1 MIEKALEQGYLSF
14 DGDSIIYHTKKL
26 SKQNYTNPEEKVRAE
41 VFARLIIEK
50 EYPLS
55 HIAIEVRVTRGS
67 NKSNTRAD
75 IVVYKNAKHQKA
87 FIVIELKKSSQKDLR
102 EAKEQALSYANFLKA
117 DYALA
122 TNGKEKIALYIK
134 EDSNDLINDIPPYGG
149 NAPIWKYLRN
159 SENSDISKI
168 TTDELKA
175 LLEKIHNYLWNGGKR
190 NPAEAFSEF
199 SKIIFTKIM
208 DEKIAEYDP
217 DYKLEN
223 YEFQKN
229 RDEDKFALE
238 KRIKGLYQ
246 KYKEK
251 DSNVFDNALILDADE
266 IKFLVE
272 NLESISLSKTDLDIK
287 GKVFQKF
294 FADFFKGTAGQYFT
308 PLNIVRFMV
317 ECFDLRQNDLVLDP
331 SCGSGGFLLQT
342 LQYMQE
348 KSKKLDGEYNQKR
361 FWHSFAEKNL
371 YGIEISGGISQTA
384 KMNMII
390 HDDGHTNVITADG
403 LDSFENFIKK
413 NNKFQKNT
421 FNFIFTNPP
430 FGSSI
435 PASKPYFEDFSFA
448 KSEVHFIDKI
458 IDKKSPKDLSTQKSE
473 VLFLERYFE
482 FLKEGGIVAC
492 VLPDGILTNSSLQ
505 NVRDYL
511 LERFYLLAS
520 FSLPQHTFSNYGAGV
535 KSSILVL
542 KKKDKK
548 AIKAFLDKKEAIQ
561 NAITQKHK
569 DEILSLRDE
578 LKALITPLQK
588 ELKALEKMQDKDLK
602 TQEQIAT
609 LKEKIANHRE
619 TYRYKEELVRDKIC
633 TEVSEKLKQLES
645 YEVFMAII
653 ENIGF
658 DATGKE
664 LCEYE
669 KSELHTIALSFREF
683 YQKHWGGKW
692 LKFLQENLV
701 KSVAEDLTLSFILD
715 KQYRLQPIRL
725 KIL

>member
-168 TTDELKA
+168 TTDELKT

-272 NLESISLSKTDLDIK
+272 NLESISLSETDLDIK

-458 IDKKSPKDLSTQKSE
+458 IDKKSPKDLSAQKSE
-473 VLFLERYFE
+473 ILFLERYFE

-548 AIKAFLDKKEAIQ
+548 AIKAFLDKKEVIQ

-578 LKALITPLQK
+578 LKALIAPLQK

-664 LCEYE
+664 LCKYE
-669 KSELHTIALSFREF
+669 ESELHTIALSFREF
-683 YQKHWGGKW
+683 YQKHWGKNG
-692 LKFLQENLV
+692 
-701 KSVAEDLTLSFILD
+701 
-715 KQYRLQPIRL
+715 
-725 KIL
+725 

>member
-1 MIEKALEQGYLSF
+1 MSDIIKKALEQGYLSF
-14 DGDSIIYHTKKL
+14 DGDSIIYHTKNP

-87 FIVIELKKSSQKDLR
+87 FIAIELKKSSQKDLR

-168 TTDELKA
+168 TTDELKT

-238 KRIKGLYQ
+238 NRIKGLYQ

-371 YGIEISGGISQTA
+371 YGIEINGGISQTA

-578 LKALITPLQK
+578 LKALIAPLQK

-664 LCEYE
+664 LCKYE

-683 YQKHWGGKW
+683 YQKHWG
-692 LKFLQENLV
+692 ENG
-701 KSVAEDLTLSFILD
+701 
-715 KQYRLQPIRL
+715 
-725 KIL
+725 

>member
-1 MIEKALEQGYLSF
+1 MKEHSDIIEKALEQGYLSF
-14 DGDSIIYHTKKL
+14 EGDSIIYHTKKL
-26 SKQNYTNPEEKVRAE
+26 SKQNYTKPEEKVRAE

-55 HIAIEVRVTRGS
+55 HIAIEVPVKMGS
-67 NKSNTRAD
+67 ETKRAD

-87 FIVIELKKSSQKDLR
+87 FIVVELKNSNQKDLR
-102 EAKEQALSYANFLKA
+102 EALKQALSYAGSGSLRA

-122 TNGKEKIALYIK
+122 TNGKEKFALYIK
-134 EDSNDLINDIPPYGG
+134 EDGNDSHDDIPPYGG
-149 NAPIWKYLRN
+149 NAPIWKYLRDSKN
-159 SENSDISKI
+159 NNITKI

-175 LLEKIHNYLWNGGKR
+175 LLQKIHNYLWNGGKR

-199 SKIIFTKIM
+199 SKIIFTKMM
-208 DEKIAEYDP
+208 DEKIAEYDA
-217 DYKLEN
+217 DYKFKH

-272 NLESISLSKTDLDIK
+272 NLESISLSETELDIK

-317 ECFDLRQNDLVLDP
+317 ECFDITQDDLVLDP

-348 KSKKLDGEYNQKR
+348 KSKKLKKKAQKR

-371 YGIEISGGISQTA
+371 YGIEINGGISQTA

-403 LDSFENFIKK
+403 LDSFENFIRK

-421 FNFIFTNPP
+421 FDFIFTNPP

-458 IDKKSPKDLSTQKSE
+458 IDKKSPKNLSTQKSE

-548 AIKAFLDKKEAIQ
+548 AMKAFLDKKEAIQ
-561 NAITQKHK
+561 NAITQTHK

-578 LKALITPLQK
+578 LKALIAPLQK

-602 TQEQIAT
+602 TQEQIIT

-619 TYRYKEELVRDKIC
+619 AYRYKEELVRDKIC
-633 TEVSEKLKQLES
+633 TKVSEKLKQLES

-669 KSELHTIALSFREF
+669 KSELHTIALEFKKF
-683 YQKHWGGKW
+683 YQKHWGKNG
-692 LKFLQENLV
+692 
-701 KSVAEDLTLSFILD
+701 
-715 KQYRLQPIRL
+715 
-725 KIL
+725 

>member
-1 MIEKALEQGYLSF
+1 MHSDMIEKALEQGYLSF

-458 IDKKSPKDLSTQKSE
+458 IDKKSPKDLSAQKSE

-683 YQKHWGGKW
+683 YQKHWG
-692 LKFLQENLV
+692 ENG
-701 KSVAEDLTLSFILD
+701 
-715 KQYRLQPIRL
+715 
-725 KIL
+725 

>member
-1 MIEKALEQGYLSF
+1 MHSDIIEKALKQGYLSF
-14 DGDSIIYHTKKL
+14 EGDSIIYHTKKL

-102 EAKEQALSYANFLKA
+102 EAKEQALSYANFLQA

-168 TTDELKA
+168 TTDELKT

-238 KRIKGLYQ
+238 NRIKGLYQ

-272 NLESISLSKTDLDIK
+272 NLESISLSETDLDIK

-458 IDKKSPKDLSTQKSE
+458 IDKKSPKDLSAQKSE
-473 VLFLERYFE
+473 ILFLERYFE

-664 LCEYE
+664 LCKYE
-669 KSELHTIALSFREF
+669 ESELHTIALSFREF
-683 YQKHWGGKW
+683 YQKHWGKNG
-692 LKFLQENLV
+692 
-701 KSVAEDLTLSFILD
+701 
-715 KQYRLQPIRL
+715 
-725 KIL
+725 

>member
-1 MIEKALEQGYLSF
+1 MSDIIKKALEQGYLSF

-87 FIVIELKKSSQKDLR
+87 FIAIELKKSSQKDLR

-168 TTDELKA
+168 TTDELKT

-238 KRIKGLYQ
+238 NRIKGLYQ

-272 NLESISLSKTDLDIK
+272 NLESISLSETDLDIK

-458 IDKKSPKDLSTQKSE
+458 IDKKSPKDLSAQKSE
-473 VLFLERYFE
+473 ILFLERYFE

-669 KSELHTIALSFREF
+669 ESELHTIALSFREF
-683 YQKHWGGKW
+683 YQKHWGKNG
-692 LKFLQENLV
+692 
-701 KSVAEDLTLSFILD
+701 
-715 KQYRLQPIRL
+715 
-725 KIL
+725 

>member
-14 DGDSIIYHTKKL
+14 EGDSIIYHTKNP

-87 FIVIELKKSSQKDLR
+87 FIAIELKKSSQKDLR

-168 TTDELKA
+168 TTDELKT

-238 KRIKGLYQ
+238 NRIKGLYQ

-272 NLESISLSKTDLDIK
+272 NLESISLSETDLDIK

-458 IDKKSPKDLSTQKSE
+458 IDKKSPKDLSGQKSE
-473 VLFLERYFE
+473 ILFLERYFE

-542 KKKDKK
+542 RKKDKK

-569 DEILSLRDE
+569 GEILTLRDE

-602 TQEQIAT
+602 MQEQIAT

-669 KSELHTIALSFREF
+669 ESELHTIALSFREF
-683 YQKHWGGKW
+683 YQKHWGKNG
-692 LKFLQENLV
+692 
-701 KSVAEDLTLSFILD
+701 
-715 KQYRLQPIRL
+715 
-725 KIL
+725 

>member
-1 MIEKALEQGYLSF
+1 MSDIIKKALEQGYLSF

-159 SENSDISKI
+159 SKDSDIKGI
-168 TTDELKA
+168 TPGELEA
-175 LLEKIHNYLWNGGKR
+175 LLKKIHNYLWNGGKR

-199 SKIIFTKIM
+199 SKIIFTKMM
-208 DEKIAEYDP
+208 DEKAKTDIK
-217 DYKLEN
+217 YKLEH

-238 KRIKGLYQ
+238 KRIKGLYE
-246 KYKEK
+246 KYKKK

-272 NLESISLSKTDLDIK
+272 NLEGIGLSKIELDIK
-287 GKVFQKF
+287 GEIFQNFLK
-294 FADFFKGTAGQYFT
+294 DFFKGKAGQFFT
-308 PLNIVRFMV
+308 PFNVVRFV
-317 ECFDLRQNDLVLDP
+317 VGCFDITQNDLVLDP
-331 SCGSGGFLLQT
+331 SCGSGGFLLRT
-342 LQYMQE
+342 LLYMRE
-348 KSKKLDGEYNQKR
+348 KCENHYKDKKDEVQK
-361 FWHSFAEKNL
+361 FLCWHSFAEKNL
-371 YGIEISGGISQTA
+371 YGIEINGGISQAA
-384 KMNMII
+384 KMQMII

-458 IDKKSPKDLSTQKSE
+458 IDKKSPKDLSAQKSE
-473 VLFLERYFE
+473 ILFLERYFE

-578 LKALITPLQK
+578 LKALIAPLQK

-664 LCEYE
+664 LCKYE
-669 KSELHTIALSFREF
+669 ESELHTIALSFREF
-683 YQKHWGGKW
+683 YQKHWGKNG
-692 LKFLQENLV
+692 
-701 KSVAEDLTLSFILD
+701 
-715 KQYRLQPIRL
+715 
-725 KIL
+725 

>member
-1 MIEKALEQGYLSF
+1 MSDIIKKALEQGYLSF

-159 SENSDISKI
+159 SKDSDIKGI
-168 TTDELKA
+168 TPGELEA
-175 LLEKIHNYLWNGGKR
+175 LLKKIHNYLWNGGKR

-199 SKIIFTKIM
+199 SKIIFTKMM
-208 DEKIAEYDP
+208 DEKAKTDIK
-217 DYKLEN
+217 YKLEH

-272 NLESISLSKTDLDIK
+272 NLEGIGLSKIELDIK
-287 GKVFQKF
+287 GEIFQNFLK
-294 FADFFKGTAGQYFT
+294 DFFKGKAGQFFT
-308 PLNIVRFMV
+308 PFNVVRFV
-317 ECFDLRQNDLVLDP
+317 VGCFDITQNDLVLDP
-331 SCGSGGFLLQT
+331 SCGSGGFLLRT
-342 LQYMQE
+342 LLYMRE
-348 KSKKLDGEYNQKR
+348 KCENHYKDKKDEVQK
-361 FWHSFAEKNL
+361 FLCWHSFAEKNL
-371 YGIEISGGISQTA
+371 YGIEINGGISQAA
-384 KMNMII
+384 KMQMII

-473 VLFLERYFE
+473 ILFLERYFE

-664 LCEYE
+664 LCKYE
-669 KSELHTIALSFREF
+669 ESELHTIALSFREF
-683 YQKHWGGKW
+683 YQKHWGKNG
-692 LKFLQENLV
+692 
-701 KSVAEDLTLSFILD
+701 
-715 KQYRLQPIRL
+715 
-725 KIL
+725 

>member
-1 MIEKALEQGYLSF
+1 MSDIIEKALEQGYLSF
-14 DGDSIIYHTKKL
+14 EGDSIIYHTKKL

-87 FIVIELKKSSQKDLR
+87 FIAIELKKSSQKDLR
-102 EAKEQALSYANFLKA
+102 EAKEQVLSYANFLGV
-117 DYALA
+117 DYAQV
-122 TNGKEKIALYIK
+122 TNGKEKITLYFK
-134 EDSNDLINDIPPYGG
+134 EDSNDLIDDIPPYGG
-149 NAPIWKYLRN
+149 NAPLWKYLRDSKN
-159 SENSDISKI
+159 NNIAKI
-168 TTDELKA
+168 TTDKLKA
-175 LLEKIHNYLWNGGKR
+175 LLQKIHNYLWNGGKR

-208 DEKIAEYDP
+208 DEKIAEYDA
-217 DYKLEN
+217 DYKLKH

-272 NLESISLSKTDLDIK
+272 NLEGISLSETELDIK

-294 FADFFKGTAGQYFT
+294 FADFFKGIAGQYFT

-317 ECFDLRQNDLVLDP
+317 ECFDIRQDDLVLDP

-348 KSKKLDGEYNQKR
+348 KSKKLKKKEAQKR

-403 LDSFENFIKK
+403 LDSFENFIRK

-421 FNFIFTNPP
+421 FHFIFTNPP

-458 IDKKSPKDLSTQKSE
+458 IDKKSPKNLSAQKSE
-473 VLFLERYFE
+473 ILFLERYFE

-578 LKALITPLQK
+578 LKALIAPLQK

-664 LCEYE
+664 LCKYE

-683 YQKHWGGKW
+683 YQKHWG
-692 LKFLQENLV
+692 ENG
-701 KSVAEDLTLSFILD
+701 
-715 KQYRLQPIRL
+715 
-725 KIL
+725 

>member
-1 MIEKALEQGYLSF
+1 MKTLSDIIKKALEQGYLSF

-102 EAKEQALSYANFLKA
+102 EAKEQALSYANFLQA

-122 TNGKEKIALYIK
+122 TNSKEKIALYIK

-159 SENSDISKI
+159 SKDSDIKGI
-168 TTDELKA
+168 TPGELEA
-175 LLEKIHNYLWNGGKR
+175 LLKKIHNYLWNGGKR

-199 SKIIFTKIM
+199 SKIIFTKMM
-208 DEKIAEYDP
+208 DEKAKTDIK
-217 DYKLEN
+217 YKLEH

-238 KRIKGLYQ
+238 KRIKGLYE
-246 KYKEK
+246 KYKKK

-272 NLESISLSKTDLDIK
+272 NLEGIGLSKIELDIK
-287 GKVFQKF
+287 GEIFQNFLK
-294 FADFFKGTAGQYFT
+294 DFFKGKAGQFFT
-308 PLNIVRFMV
+308 PFNVVRFV
-317 ECFDLRQNDLVLDP
+317 VGCFDITQNDLVLDP
-331 SCGSGGFLLQT
+331 SCGSGGFLLRT
-342 LQYMQE
+342 LLYMRE
-348 KSKKLDGEYNQKR
+348 KCENHYKDKKDEVQK
-361 FWHSFAEKNL
+361 FLCWHSFAEKNL
-371 YGIEISGGISQTA
+371 YGIEINGGISQAA
-384 KMNMII
+384 KMQMII

-458 IDKKSPKDLSTQKSE
+458 IDKKSPKDLSAQKSE
-473 VLFLERYFE
+473 ILFLERYFE

-664 LCEYE
+664 LCKYE
-669 KSELHTIALSFREF
+669 ESELHTIALSFREF
-683 YQKHWGGKW
+683 YQKHWGKNG
-692 LKFLQENLV
+692 
-701 KSVAEDLTLSFILD
+701 
-715 KQYRLQPIRL
+715 
-725 KIL
+725 

>member
-1 MIEKALEQGYLSF
+1 MSDIIKKALEQGYLSF

-102 EAKEQALSYANFLKA
+102 EAKEQALSYANFLQA

-168 TTDELKA
+168 TTDELKT

-272 NLESISLSKTDLDIK
+272 NLESISLSETDLDIK

-473 VLFLERYFE
+473 ILFLERYFE

-669 KSELHTIALSFREF
+669 ESELHTIALSFREF
-683 YQKHWGGKW
+683 YQKHWG
-692 LKFLQENLV
+692 ENG
-701 KSVAEDLTLSFILD
+701 
-715 KQYRLQPIRL
+715 
-725 KIL
+725 

>member
-102 EAKEQALSYANFLKA
+102 EAKEQALSYANFLQA

-168 TTDELKA
+168 TTDELKT

-238 KRIKGLYQ
+238 NRIKGLYQ

-272 NLESISLSKTDLDIK
+272 NLESISLSETDLDIK

-458 IDKKSPKDLSTQKSE
+458 IDKKSPKDLSAQKSE
-473 VLFLERYFE
+473 ILFLERYFE

-669 KSELHTIALSFREF
+669 ESELHTIALSFREF
-683 YQKHWGGKW
+683 YQKHWGKNG
-692 LKFLQENLV
+692 
-701 KSVAEDLTLSFILD
+701 
-715 KQYRLQPIRL
+715 
-725 KIL
+725 

>member
-1 MIEKALEQGYLSF
+1 MHSDMIEKALEQGYLSF

-168 TTDELKA
+168 TTDELKT

-272 NLESISLSKTDLDIK
+272 NLESISLSETDLDIK

-458 IDKKSPKDLSTQKSE
+458 IDKKSPKDLSAQKSE
-473 VLFLERYFE
+473 ILFLERYFE

-548 AIKAFLDKKEAIQ
+548 AIKAFLDKKEVIQ

-578 LKALITPLQK
+578 LKALIAPLQK

-664 LCEYE
+664 LCKYE
-669 KSELHTIALSFREF
+669 ESELHTIALSFREF
-683 YQKHWGGKW
+683 YQKHWGKNG
-692 LKFLQENLV
+692 
-701 KSVAEDLTLSFILD
+701 
-715 KQYRLQPIRL
+715 
-725 KIL
+725 

>member
-87 FIVIELKKSSQKDLR
+87 FIAIELKKSSQKDLR

-168 TTDELKA
+168 TTDELKT

-238 KRIKGLYQ
+238 NRIKGLYQ

-272 NLESISLSKTDLDIK
+272 NLESISLSETDLDIK

-458 IDKKSPKDLSTQKSE
+458 IDKKSPKDLSAQKSE

-578 LKALITPLQK
+578 LKALIAPLQK

-669 KSELHTIALSFREF
+669 ESELHTIALSFREF
-683 YQKHWGGKW
+683 YQKHWGKNG
-692 LKFLQENLV
+692 
-701 KSVAEDLTLSFILD
+701 
-715 KQYRLQPIRL
+715 
-725 KIL
+725 

>member
-1 MIEKALEQGYLSF
+1 MHSDIIEKALKQGYLSF
-14 DGDSIIYHTKKL
+14 EGDSIIYHTKKL

-102 EAKEQALSYANFLKA
+102 EAKEQALSYANFLQA

-168 TTDELKA
+168 TTDELKT

-238 KRIKGLYQ
+238 NRIKGLYQ

-272 NLESISLSKTDLDIK
+272 NLESISLSETDLDIK

-458 IDKKSPKDLSTQKSE
+458 IDKKSPKDLSAQKSE
-473 VLFLERYFE
+473 ILFLERYFE

-602 TQEQIAT
+602 KITT
-609 LKEKIANHRE
+609 LKEKIANARE

-633 TEVSEKLKQLES
+633 AKVSEKLKQLES

-664 LCEYE
+664 LCKYE
-669 KSELHTIALSFREF
+669 ESELHTIALSFREF
-683 YQKHWGGKW
+683 YQKHWGKNG
-692 LKFLQENLV
+692 
-701 KSVAEDLTLSFILD
+701 
-715 KQYRLQPIRL
+715 
-725 KIL
+725 

>member
-1 MIEKALEQGYLSF
+1 MKTLHSDIIEKALKQGYLSF
-14 DGDSIIYHTKKL
+14 EGDSIIYHTKNP

-41 VFARLIIEK
+41 VFAKLIIEK

-87 FIVIELKKSSQKDLR
+87 FIAIELKKSSQKDLR
-102 EAKEQALSYANFLKA
+102 EAKEQVLSYANFLGV
-117 DYALA
+117 DYAQV
-122 TNGKEKIALYIK
+122 TNGKEKITLYFK
-134 EDSNDLINDIPPYGG
+134 EDSNDLIDDIPPYGG
-149 NAPIWKYLRN
+149 NAPLWKYLRDSKN
-159 SENSDISKI
+159 NNISKI

-175 LLEKIHNYLWNGGKR
+175 LLQKIHNYLWNGGKR

-199 SKIIFTKIM
+199 SKLIFTKIM
-208 DEKIAEYDP
+208 DEKIAEYDA
-217 DYKLEN
+217 DYKLKH

-272 NLESISLSKTDLDIK
+272 NLEGISLSETDLDIK

-317 ECFDLRQNDLVLDP
+317 ECFDIRQDDLVLDP

-403 LDSFENFIKK
+403 LDSFENFIRK

-448 KSEVHFIDKI
+448 KSEVYFIDKI

-473 VLFLERYFE
+473 ILFLERYFE

-548 AIKAFLDKKEAIQ
+548 AMKAFLDKKEAIQ

-569 DEILSLRDE
+569 DEILSLRDG
-578 LKALITPLQK
+578 LKALIAPLQK

-602 TQEQIAT
+602 TQEQITT

-633 TEVSEKLKQLES
+633 AEVSEELKQLES

-669 KSELHTIALSFREF
+669 ESELHTIALSFREF
-683 YQKHWGGKW
+683 YQKHWG
-692 LKFLQENLV
+692 ENG
-701 KSVAEDLTLSFILD
+701 
-715 KQYRLQPIRL
+715 
-725 KIL
+725 

>member
-168 TTDELKA
+168 TTDELKT

-238 KRIKGLYQ
+238 NRIKGLYQ

-272 NLESISLSKTDLDIK
+272 NLESISLSETDLDIK

-458 IDKKSPKDLSTQKSE
+458 IDKKSPKDLSAQKSE
-473 VLFLERYFE
+473 ILFLERYFE
-482 FLKEGGIVAC
+482 FLKEEGIVAC

-548 AIKAFLDKKEAIQ
+548 AMKAFLDKKEAIQ

-578 LKALITPLQK
+578 LKALIAPLQK

-669 KSELHTIALSFREF
+669 ESELHTIALSFREF
-683 YQKHWGGKW
+683 YQKHWGKNG
-692 LKFLQENLV
+692 
-701 KSVAEDLTLSFILD
+701 
-715 KQYRLQPIRL
+715 
-725 KIL
+725 

>member
-1 MIEKALEQGYLSF
+1 MSDIIEKALKQGYLSF

-102 EAKEQALSYANFLKA
+102 EAKEQALSYANFLQA

-168 TTDELKA
+168 TTDELKT

-272 NLESISLSKTDLDIK
+272 NLESISLSETDLDIK

-458 IDKKSPKDLSTQKSE
+458 IDKKSPKDLSAQKSE
-473 VLFLERYFE
+473 ILFLERYFE

-548 AIKAFLDKKEAIQ
+548 AIKAFLDKKEVIQ

-578 LKALITPLQK
+578 LKALIAPLQK

-602 TQEQIAT
+602 TQEKIAT

-669 KSELHTIALSFREF
+669 ESELHTIALSFREF
-683 YQKHWGGKW
+683 YQKHWG
-692 LKFLQENLV
+692 ENG
-701 KSVAEDLTLSFILD
+701 
-715 KQYRLQPIRL
+715 
-725 KIL
+725 

>member
-1 MIEKALEQGYLSF
+1 MSDIIEKALKQGYLSF
-14 DGDSIIYHTKKL
+14 EGDSIIYHTKNS

-41 VFARLIIEK
+41 VFAKLIIEK

-87 FIVIELKKSSQKDLR
+87 FIAIELKKSSQKDLR
-102 EAKEQALSYANFLKA
+102 EAKEQVLSYANFLGV
-117 DYALA
+117 DYAQV
-122 TNGKEKIALYIK
+122 TNGKEKITLYFK
-134 EDSNDLINDIPPYGG
+134 EDSNDLIDDIPPYGG
-149 NAPIWKYLRN
+149 NAPLWKYLRDSKN
-159 SENSDISKI
+159 NNIAKI
-168 TTDELKA
+168 TTEELKA
-175 LLEKIHNYLWNGGKR
+175 LLQKIHNYLWNGGKR

-208 DEKIAEYDP
+208 DEKIAEYDA
-217 DYKLEN
+217 DYKLKY

-272 NLESISLSKTDLDIK
+272 NLEGISLSETDLDIK

-317 ECFDLRQNDLVLDP
+317 ECFDIRQDDLVLDP

-348 KSKKLDGEYNQKR
+348 KSKKLKKKEAQKR

-403 LDSFENFIKK
+403 LDSFENFIRK

-458 IDKKSPKDLSTQKSE
+458 IDKKSPKDLSGQKSE
-473 VLFLERYFE
+473 ILFLERYFE

-548 AIKAFLDKKEAIQ
+548 AMKAFLDKKEAIQ

-569 DEILSLRDE
+569 GEILTLRDE

-609 LKEKIANHRE
+609 LKEQIANARE

-633 TEVSEKLKQLES
+633 AEVSEKLKQLES

-669 KSELHTIALSFREF
+669 KSELHTIALEFKKF
-683 YQKHWGGKW
+683 YQKHWG
-692 LKFLQENLV
+692 ENG
-701 KSVAEDLTLSFILD
+701 
-715 KQYRLQPIRL
+715 
-725 KIL
+725 

>member
-272 NLESISLSKTDLDIK
+272 NLESISLSETDLDIK

-371 YGIEISGGISQTA
+371 YGIEINGGISQTA

-473 VLFLERYFE
+473 ILFLERYFE

-669 KSELHTIALSFREF
+669 ESELHTIALEFKKF
-683 YQKHWGGKW
+683 YQKHWGKNG
-692 LKFLQENLV
+692 
-701 KSVAEDLTLSFILD
+701 
-715 KQYRLQPIRL
+715 
-725 KIL
+725 

>member
-1 MIEKALEQGYLSF
+1 MHSDMIEKALEQGYLSF
-14 DGDSIIYHTKKL
+14 EGDSIIYHTKNP

-87 FIVIELKKSSQKDLR
+87 FIAIELKKSSQKDLR

-168 TTDELKA
+168 TTDELKT

-238 KRIKGLYQ
+238 NRIKGLYQ

-272 NLESISLSKTDLDIK
+272 NLESISLSETDLDIK

-473 VLFLERYFE
+473 ILFLERYFE

-542 KKKDKK
+542 RKKDKK

-569 DEILSLRDE
+569 GEILTLRDE

-602 TQEQIAT
+602 MQEQIAT

-669 KSELHTIALSFREF
+669 ESELHTIALSFREF
-683 YQKHWGGKW
+683 YQKHWGKNG
-692 LKFLQENLV
+692 
-701 KSVAEDLTLSFILD
+701 
-715 KQYRLQPIRL
+715 
-725 KIL
+725 

>member
-55 HIAIEVRVTRGS
+55 HIAIEVPVKMGS
-67 NKSNTRAD
+67 ETKRAD
-75 IVVYKNAKHQKA
+75 MVVYKNAKHQKA

-102 EAKEQALSYANFLKA
+102 EALKQALSYAGSGSLRA

-134 EDSNDLINDIPPYGG
+134 EDGNDSHDDIPPYGG
-149 NAPIWKYLRN
+149 NAPLWKYLRDSKN
-159 SENSDISKI
+159 NNIAKI
-168 TTDELKA
+168 TTDELKT

-208 DEKIAEYDP
+208 DEKIAEYDA
-217 DYKLEN
+217 DYKLKH

-272 NLESISLSKTDLDIK
+272 NLEGISLSETDLDIK

-317 ECFDLRQNDLVLDP
+317 ECFDIRQDDLVLDP

-403 LDSFENFIKK
+403 LDSFENFIRK

-473 VLFLERYFE
+473 ILFLERYFE
-482 FLKEGGIVAC
+482 FLKESGTVAC

-548 AIKAFLDKKEAIQ
+548 AMKAFLDKKEAIQ

-578 LKALITPLQK
+578 LKALIAPLQK
-588 ELKALEKMQDKDLK
+588 ELKPLEKMQDKDLK
-602 TQEQIAT
+602 TQEQITT
-609 LKEKIANHRE
+609 LKEKIANARE

-633 TEVSEKLKQLES
+633 AEVSEELKQLES

-664 LCEYE
+664 LCKYE
-669 KSELHTIALSFREF
+669 ESELHTIALEFKKF
-683 YQKHWGGKW
+683 YQKHWGKNG
-692 LKFLQENLV
+692 
-701 KSVAEDLTLSFILD
+701 
-715 KQYRLQPIRL
+715 
-725 KIL
+725 

>member
-1 MIEKALEQGYLSF
+1 MKTLSDIIKKALEQGYLSF

-87 FIVIELKKSSQKDLR
+87 FIAIELKKSSQKDLR

-168 TTDELKA
+168 TTDELKT

-238 KRIKGLYQ
+238 NRIKGLYQ

-272 NLESISLSKTDLDIK
+272 NLESISLSETDLDIK

-458 IDKKSPKDLSTQKSE
+458 IDKKSPKDLSAQKSE
-473 VLFLERYFE
+473 ILFLERYFE

-548 AIKAFLDKKEAIQ
+548 AMKAFLDKKEAIQ

-664 LCEYE
+664 LCKYE
-669 KSELHTIALSFREF
+669 ESELHTIALSFREF
-683 YQKHWGGKW
+683 YQKHWGKNG
-692 LKFLQENLV
+692 
-701 KSVAEDLTLSFILD
+701 
-715 KQYRLQPIRL
+715 
-725 KIL
+725 

>member
-1 MIEKALEQGYLSF
+1 MSDIIEKALEQGYLSF
-14 DGDSIIYHTKKL
+14 EGDSIIYHTKNP

-87 FIVIELKKSSQKDLR
+87 FIAIELKKSSQKDLR

-168 TTDELKA
+168 TTDELKT

-238 KRIKGLYQ
+238 NRIKGLYQ

-348 KSKKLDGEYNQKR
+348 KSKKLDDEYNQKR

-371 YGIEISGGISQTA
+371 YGIEINGGISQTA

-548 AIKAFLDKKEAIQ
+548 AIKAFLDKKEVIQ

-578 LKALITPLQK
+578 LKALIAPLQK

-619 TYRYKEELVRDKIC
+619 IYRYKEELVRDKIC

-669 KSELHTIALSFREF
+669 ESELHTIALSFREF
-683 YQKHWGGKW
+683 YQKHWGKNG
-692 LKFLQENLV
+692 
-701 KSVAEDLTLSFILD
+701 
-715 KQYRLQPIRL
+715 
-725 KIL
+725 

>member
-1 MIEKALEQGYLSF
+1 MKEHSDIIEKALEQGYLSF
-14 DGDSIIYHTKKL
+14 EGDSIIYNTKKP

-50 EYPLS
+50 EYPRS
-55 HIAIEVRVTRGS
+55 HIAIEVPVKMGS
-67 NKSNTRAD
+67 ETKRAD
-75 IVVYKNAKHQKA
+75 IVIYKNAKHQKA
-87 FIVIELKKSSQKDLR
+87 FIVVELKNSNQKDLR
-102 EAKEQALSYANFLKA
+102 EALKQALSYAGSGSLRA

-122 TNGKEKIALYIK
+122 TNGKEKFALYIK
-134 EDSNDLINDIPPYGG
+134 EDGNDSHDDIPPYGG
-149 NAPIWKYLRN
+149 NAPIWKYLRDSKN
-159 SENSDISKI
+159 NNITKI

-175 LLEKIHNYLWNGGKR
+175 LLQKIHNYLWNGGKR

-208 DEKIAEYDP
+208 DEKIAEYDA
-217 DYKLEN
+217 DYKLKH

-272 NLESISLSKTDLDIK
+272 NLESISLSETELDIK

-317 ECFDLRQNDLVLDP
+317 ECFDIRQDDLVLDP

-348 KSKKLDGEYNQKR
+348 KSKKLKKKAQKR

-371 YGIEISGGISQTA
+371 YGIEINGGISQTA

-403 LDSFENFIKK
+403 LDSFENFIRK

-421 FNFIFTNPP
+421 FDFIFTNPP

-458 IDKKSPKDLSTQKSE
+458 IDKKSPKNLSTQKSE

-548 AIKAFLDKKEAIQ
+548 AMKAFLDKKEAIQ

-578 LKALITPLQK
+578 LKALIAPLQK
-588 ELKALEKMQDKDLK
+588 ELKPLEKMQNKDLK

-609 LKEKIANHRE
+609 LKEKIANARE

-664 LCEYE
+664 LCKYE
-669 KSELHTIALSFREF
+669 ESELHTIALEFKKF
-683 YQKHWGGKW
+683 YQKHWGKNG
-692 LKFLQENLV
+692 
-701 KSVAEDLTLSFILD
+701 
-715 KQYRLQPIRL
+715 
-725 KIL
+725 

>member
-1 MIEKALEQGYLSF
+1 MKEHSDIIEKALEQGYLSF
-14 DGDSIIYHTKKL
+14 EGDSIIYNTKKPR
-26 SKQNYTNPEEKVRAE
+26 KQNYTNPEEKVRAE

-122 TNGKEKIALYIK
+122 TNGKEKVALYIK

-149 NAPIWKYLRN
+149 NAPIWKYLRDSKN
-159 SENSDISKI
+159 NNITKI
-168 TTDELKA
+168 TTDELKT
-175 LLEKIHNYLWNGGKR
+175 LLQKIHNYLWNGGKR

-208 DEKIAEYDP
+208 DEKIAKTDTRYKIEY
-217 DYKLEN
+217 

-272 NLESISLSKTDLDIK
+272 NLESISLSETELDIK
-287 GKVFQKF
+287 GKVFQRF
-294 FADFFKGTAGQYFT
+294 FKDFFKGKAGQYFT
-308 PLNIVRFMV
+308 PPNIVRFMV
-317 ECFDLRQNDLVLDP
+317 ECFDITQDDLVLDP
-331 SCGSGGFLLQT
+331 SCGSGGFLLRT
-342 LQYMQE
+342 LIYMQE
-348 KSKKLDGEYNQKR
+348 ESKKLDGEYNQKR

-371 YGIEISGGISQTA
+371 YGIEINGGISQAA
-384 KMNMII
+384 KMQMII

-403 LDSFENFIKK
+403 LDSFENFIRK

-421 FNFIFTNPP
+421 FHFIFTNPP

-520 FSLPQHTFSNYGAGV
+520 FSLPQHTFSSNDAGV

-548 AIKAFLDKKEAIQ
+548 AMKAFLDKKEAIQ
-561 NAITQKHK
+561 NAITQTHK

-609 LKEKIANHRE
+609 LKEQIANARE

-633 TEVSEKLKQLES
+633 AKVSEKLKQLES

-669 KSELHTIALSFREF
+669 KSELHTIALEFKKF
-683 YQKHWGGKW
+683 YQKHWG
-692 LKFLQENLV
+692 ENG
-701 KSVAEDLTLSFILD
+701 
-715 KQYRLQPIRL
+715 
-725 KIL
+725 

>member
-1 MIEKALEQGYLSF
+1 MSDIIKKALEQGYLSF

-238 KRIKGLYQ
+238 NRIKGLYQ

-272 NLESISLSKTDLDIK
+272 NLESISLSETDLDIK

-348 KSKKLDGEYNQKR
+348 KSKKLDGEYNQKH

-371 YGIEISGGISQTA
+371 YGIEINGGISQTA

-473 VLFLERYFE
+473 ILFLERYFE

-669 KSELHTIALSFREF
+669 ESELHTIALSFREF
-683 YQKHWGGKW
+683 YQKHWGKNG
-692 LKFLQENLV
+692 
-701 KSVAEDLTLSFILD
+701 
-715 KQYRLQPIRL
+715 
-725 KIL
+725 

>member
-1 MIEKALEQGYLSF
+1 M
-14 DGDSIIYHTKKL
+14 
-26 SKQNYTNPEEKVRAE
+26 
-41 VFARLIIEK
+41 
-50 EYPLS
+50 
-55 HIAIEVRVTRGS
+55 
-67 NKSNTRAD
+67 
-75 IVVYKNAKHQKA
+75 
-87 FIVIELKKSSQKDLR
+87 R

-159 SENSDISKI
+159 SKDSDISKI
-168 TTDELKA
+168 TTDELKT

-272 NLESISLSKTDLDIK
+272 NLESISLSETDLDIK

-458 IDKKSPKDLSTQKSE
+458 IDKKSPKDLSAQKSE

-578 LKALITPLQK
+578 LKALIAPLQK

-669 KSELHTIALSFREF
+669 ESELHTIALSFREF
-683 YQKHWGGKW
+683 YQKHWGKNG
-692 LKFLQENLV
+692 
-701 KSVAEDLTLSFILD
+701 
-715 KQYRLQPIRL
+715 
-725 KIL
+725 

>member
-458 IDKKSPKDLSTQKSE
+458 IDKKSPKDLSAQKSE

-683 YQKHWGGKW
+683 YQKHWG
-692 LKFLQENLV
+692 ENG
-701 KSVAEDLTLSFILD
+701 
-715 KQYRLQPIRL
+715 
-725 KIL
+725 

>member
-1 MIEKALEQGYLSF
+1 MKEHSDIIEKALEQGYLSF
-14 DGDSIIYHTKKL
+14 EGDSIIYNTKKPR
-26 SKQNYTNPEEKVRAE
+26 KQNYTNPEEKVRAE

-55 HIAIEVRVTRGS
+55 HIAIEVPVKMGS
-67 NKSNTRAD
+67 ETKRAD

-87 FIVIELKKSSQKDLR
+87 FIVVELKNSNQKDLR
-102 EAKEQALSYANFLKA
+102 EALKQALSYAGSGSLRA

-122 TNGKEKIALYIK
+122 TNGKEKFALYIK
-134 EDSNDLINDIPPYGG
+134 EDGNDSHDDIPPYGG
-149 NAPIWKYLRN
+149 NAPIWKYLRDSKN
-159 SENSDISKI
+159 NNITKI

-175 LLEKIHNYLWNGGKR
+175 LLQKIHNYLWNGGKR

-208 DEKIAEYDP
+208 DEKIAEYDA
-217 DYKLEN
+217 DYKFKH

-272 NLESISLSKTDLDIK
+272 NLESISLSETELDIK

-317 ECFDLRQNDLVLDP
+317 ECFDITQDDLVLDP

-348 KSKKLDGEYNQKR
+348 KSKKLKKKAQKR

-371 YGIEISGGISQTA
+371 YGIEINGGISQTA

-403 LDSFENFIKK
+403 LDSFENFIRK

-458 IDKKSPKDLSTQKSE
+458 IDKKSPKDLSGQKSE
-473 VLFLERYFE
+473 ILFLERYFE

-548 AIKAFLDKKEAIQ
+548 AMKAFLDKKEAIQ
-561 NAITQKHK
+561 NAITQTHK

-633 TEVSEKLKQLES
+633 AKVSEKLKQLES

-669 KSELHTIALSFREF
+669 KSELHTIALEFKKF
-683 YQKHWGGKW
+683 YQKHWGKNG
-692 LKFLQENLV
+692 
-701 KSVAEDLTLSFILD
+701 
-715 KQYRLQPIRL
+715 
-725 KIL
+725 

>member
-238 KRIKGLYQ
+238 NRIKGLYQ

-272 NLESISLSKTDLDIK
+272 NLESISLSETDLDIK

-371 YGIEISGGISQTA
+371 YGIEINGGISQTA

-473 VLFLERYFE
+473 ILFLERYFE

-548 AIKAFLDKKEAIQ
+548 TIKAFLDKKEVIQ

-669 KSELHTIALSFREF
+669 ESELHTIALSFREF
-683 YQKHWGGKW
+683 YQKHWGKNG
-692 LKFLQENLV
+692 
-701 KSVAEDLTLSFILD
+701 
-715 KQYRLQPIRL
+715 
-725 KIL
+725 

>member
-1 MIEKALEQGYLSF
+1 MSDIIEKALEQGYLSF
-14 DGDSIIYHTKKL
+14 EGDSIIYHTKNP

-87 FIVIELKKSSQKDLR
+87 FIAIELKKSSQKDLR

-159 SENSDISKI
+159 SKDSDISKI
-168 TTDELKA
+168 TTDELKT

-272 NLESISLSKTDLDIK
+272 NLESISLSETDLDIK

-458 IDKKSPKDLSTQKSE
+458 IDKKSPKDLSAQKSE

-578 LKALITPLQK
+578 LKALIAPLQK

-669 KSELHTIALSFREF
+669 ESELHTIALSFREF
-683 YQKHWGGKW
+683 YQKHWGKNG
-692 LKFLQENLV
+692 
-701 KSVAEDLTLSFILD
+701 
-715 KQYRLQPIRL
+715 
-725 KIL
+725 

>member
-14 DGDSIIYHTKKL
+14 DGDSIIYHTKKP

-102 EAKEQALSYANFLKA
+102 EAKEQALSYANFLQA

-168 TTDELKA
+168 TTDELKT

-238 KRIKGLYQ
+238 NRIKGLYQ

-272 NLESISLSKTDLDIK
+272 NLESISLSETDLDIK

-371 YGIEISGGISQTA
+371 YGIEINGGISQTA

-473 VLFLERYFE
+473 ILFLERYFE

-669 KSELHTIALSFREF
+669 ESELHTIALSFREF
-683 YQKHWGGKW
+683 YQKHWGKNG
-692 LKFLQENLV
+692 
-701 KSVAEDLTLSFILD
+701 
-715 KQYRLQPIRL
+715 
-725 KIL
+725 

>member
-1 MIEKALEQGYLSF
+1 MSDIIKKALEQGYLSF

-102 EAKEQALSYANFLKA
+102 EAKEQALSYANFLQA

-168 TTDELKA
+168 TTDELKT

-371 YGIEISGGISQTA
+371 YGIEINGGISQTA

-664 LCEYE
+664 LCKYE
-669 KSELHTIALSFREF
+669 ESELHTIALSFREF
-683 YQKHWGGKW
+683 YQKHWGKNG
-692 LKFLQENLV
+692 
-701 KSVAEDLTLSFILD
+701 
-715 KQYRLQPIRL
+715 
-725 KIL
+725 

>member
-1 MIEKALEQGYLSF
+1 MSDIIKKALEQGYLSF

-87 FIVIELKKSSQKDLR
+87 FIAIELKKSSQKDLR

-168 TTDELKA
+168 TTDELKT

-272 NLESISLSKTDLDIK
+272 NLESISLSETDLDIK

-458 IDKKSPKDLSTQKSE
+458 IDKKSPKDLSAQKSE
-473 VLFLERYFE
+473 ILFLERYFE

-548 AIKAFLDKKEAIQ
+548 AIKAFLDKKEVIQ

-578 LKALITPLQK
+578 LKALIAPLQK
-588 ELKALEKMQDKDLK
+588 KLKALEKMQDKDLK
-602 TQEQIAT
+602 TQEKIAT

-669 KSELHTIALSFREF
+669 ESELHTIALSFREF
-683 YQKHWGGKW
+683 YQKHWG
-692 LKFLQENLV
+692 ENG
-701 KSVAEDLTLSFILD
+701 
-715 KQYRLQPIRL
+715 
-725 KIL
+725 

>member
-1 MIEKALEQGYLSF
+1 MSDIIKKALEQGYLSF

-159 SENSDISKI
+159 SENSDIKGI
-168 TTDELKA
+168 TPGELEA
-175 LLEKIHNYLWNGGKR
+175 LLKKIHNYLWNGGKR

-238 KRIKGLYQ
+238 NRIKGLYQ

-272 NLESISLSKTDLDIK
+272 NLESISLSETDLDIK

-473 VLFLERYFE
+473 ILFLERYFE

-542 KKKDKK
+542 KKKGKK

-669 KSELHTIALSFREF
+669 ESELHTIALSFREF
-683 YQKHWGGKW
+683 YQKHWGKNG
-692 LKFLQENLV
+692 
-701 KSVAEDLTLSFILD
+701 
-715 KQYRLQPIRL
+715 
-725 KIL
+725 

>member
-1 MIEKALEQGYLSF
+1 MSDIIKKALEQGYLSF

-238 KRIKGLYQ
+238 NRIKGLYQ

-272 NLESISLSKTDLDIK
+272 NLESISLSETDLDIK

-371 YGIEISGGISQTA
+371 YGIEINGGISQTA

-458 IDKKSPKDLSTQKSE
+458 IDKKSPKDLSAQKSE

-548 AIKAFLDKKEAIQ
+548 AIKAFLDKKEVIQ

-578 LKALITPLQK
+578 LKALIAPLQK

-669 KSELHTIALSFREF
+669 ESELHAIALSFREF
-683 YQKHWGGKW
+683 YQKHWGKNG
-692 LKFLQENLV
+692 
-701 KSVAEDLTLSFILD
+701 
-715 KQYRLQPIRL
+715 
-725 KIL
+725 

>member
-1 MIEKALEQGYLSF
+1 MSDIIKKALEQGYLSF
-14 DGDSIIYHTKKL
+14 DGDSIIYHTKNP

-102 EAKEQALSYANFLKA
+102 EAKEQVLSYANFLQA

-168 TTDELKA
+168 TTDELKT

-238 KRIKGLYQ
+238 NRIKGLYQ

-272 NLESISLSKTDLDIK
+272 NLESISLSETDLDIK

-371 YGIEISGGISQTA
+371 YGIEINGGISQTA

-473 VLFLERYFE
+473 ILFLERYFE

-669 KSELHTIALSFREF
+669 ESELHTIALSFREF
-683 YQKHWGGKW
+683 YQKHWGKNG
-692 LKFLQENLV
+692 
-701 KSVAEDLTLSFILD
+701 
-715 KQYRLQPIRL
+715 
-725 KIL
+725 